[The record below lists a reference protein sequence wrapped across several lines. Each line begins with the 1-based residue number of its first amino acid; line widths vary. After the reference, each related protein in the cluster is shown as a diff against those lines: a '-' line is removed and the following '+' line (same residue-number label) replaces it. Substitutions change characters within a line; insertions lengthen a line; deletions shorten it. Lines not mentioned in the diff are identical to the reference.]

1 MWSGDLNSGLHSC
14 AASTLASEV
23 ASQPSSYPS
32 EQSHQTPFFFPVED
46 ENYTLLP
53 REFSGKACVKWQAR
67 CWRTNT
73 SLAFPAIF
81 YQWPGPK
88 LYRVLTEKPYCR
100 EFLVGMT
107 WISVLKRRKKK
118 KAHRSQA
125 WTMVHVKC
133 SEGGPCP
140 FHLSAHTPGT
150 QSLAFAQASQR
161 GWGGLTLSKCAL
173 GYQYLCKRF

>member
-46 ENYTLLP
+46 ENYILLP

-81 YQWPGPK
+81 YQRPGPK
-88 LYRVLTEKPYCR
+88 LYRVLTEKPHCR

-118 KAHRSQA
+118 KSTQEPSVNHGPREMFRRWTVSLSPERSHSWDAESGLRSSKSARVGRPHIKQ
-125 WTMVHVKC
+125 VC
-133 SEGGPCP
+133 SRISI
-140 FHLSAHTPGT
+140 FV
-150 QSLAFAQASQR
+150 
-161 GWGGLTLSKCAL
+161 
-173 GYQYLCKRF
+173 